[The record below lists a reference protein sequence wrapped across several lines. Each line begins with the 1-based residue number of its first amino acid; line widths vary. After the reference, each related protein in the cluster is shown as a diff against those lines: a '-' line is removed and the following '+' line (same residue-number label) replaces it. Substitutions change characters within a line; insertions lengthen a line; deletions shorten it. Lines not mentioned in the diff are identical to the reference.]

1 MWCVHCTFLIWAIV
15 ENNRMTL
22 MLCFCEEN
30 NVWNNSILCNS
41 PDNSTVGCFSN
52 KVKVYLLSIN
62 PNIWHRIYF
71 SKPTDL
77 KTQLTCYTL
86 KFKYIGK
93 MSKNSLFFFL
103 GISVHVTYLLNVTS
117 FINKSRSDEWTLAR
131 SCLEN
136 HSGYQGQQ
144 QKIKATY
151 TKVELA
157 TCQGPK
163 NCLCFTHLGLVAV
176 VGFQQGL

>member
-103 GISVHVTYLLNVTS
+103 SVYLASVC
-117 FINKSRSDEWTLAR
+117 TLHIC
-131 SCLEN
+131 SMLPVLL
-136 HSGYQGQQ
+136 
-144 QKIKATY
+144 IKAGAMS
-151 TKVELA
+151 ERWPDLA
-157 TCQGPK
+157 LKTIQVIRGNSK
-163 NCLCFTHLGLVAV
+163 K
-176 VGFQQGL
+176 